1 MNKVYLLYESLY
13 GELLCECD
21 STSIIG
27 LYDTLEK
34 AIERAK
40 YEIEQDTKCNNY
52 VLDNENYDIENGY
65 ARLFYNN
72 QENWGCYFE
81 MFIKEM
87 EVKR

>member
-1 MNKVYLLYESLY
+1 MNKVYLLYESNY

-21 STSIIG
+21 STNIIG
-27 LYDTLEK
+27 LYKNKEQAIKK
-34 AIERAK
+34 AKELVANDL
-40 YEIEQDTKCNNY
+40 QDNY

-81 MFIKEM
+81 MFIEEM
-87 EVKR
+87 EIK